1 MVSKC
6 SLIPN
11 LGIDLTRLSDQKLL
25 LEKQRREL
33 IAWLSPLNFAQTQ
46 ENILSKWQPGT
57 GVWFLEDKRFQEW
70 KEENKPLLWCTGI
83 PGSGKSVLASVVVDH
98 LRKTTED
105 QDVGIAVVFCSY
117 EDKLEQ
123 TAVNLLAS
131 VLQQLIPVGKSM
143 SKDLQNILKTHQ
155 NAGTHPNLA
164 DLSSMLQTQIATYGE
179 TYIVIDG
186 LDECYWD
193 DERGPIF
200 LDEILKLLPDIHLM
214 ITSRPLAS
222 LEFELEDAVRL
233 EISAR
238 EADVRAH
245 LDRRLDENKR
255 IASFVRKYPT
265 LKTEIIDAVATKAQG
280 MFLLARL
287 HVDALATKHSVKD
300 IRSTLQ
306 NLPRGLSD
314 TYDEALSRIFEQQED
329 DAEFARKVLCWVTY
343 AVRPLTM
350 PELKHALAIS
360 PDDTEIDE
368 EGCPEE
374 EFILSL
380 CAGLVLHEPRSGL
393 IRLVHY
399 TAQEHLE
406 KTLVFRYP
414 AVHEDITIA
423 CLTYISL
430 EELSAGTCKTISEE
444 RLRAKKL
451 ILLDYAWYVLSS
463 PRTVSLA
470 LGIFIFSKSSSQV
483 DMNSHGNYPSASK
496 LSVTYVKLDMLTQE
510 Q

>member
-1 MVSKC
+1 M
-6 SLIPN
+6 LIF
-11 LGIDLTRLSDQKLL
+11 
-25 LEKQRREL
+25 RR
-33 IAWLSPLNFAQTQ
+33 P
-46 ENILSKWQPGT
+46 
-57 GVWFLEDKRFQEW
+57 
-70 KEENKPLLWCTGI
+70 
-83 PGSGKSVLASVVVDH
+83 
-98 LRKTTED
+98 
-105 QDVGIAVVFCSY
+105 
-117 EDKLEQ
+117 
-123 TAVNLLAS
+123 
-131 VLQQLIPVGKSM
+131 
-143 SKDLQNILKTHQ
+143 
-155 NAGTHPNLA
+155 A
-164 DLSSMLQTQIATYGE
+164 DP
-179 TYIVIDG
+179 
-186 LDECYWD
+186 
-193 DERGPIF
+193 ER
-200 LDEILKLLPDIHLM
+200 
-214 ITSRPLAS
+214 
-222 LEFELEDAVRL
+222 
-233 EISAR
+233 
-238 EADVRAH
+238 
-245 LDRRLDENKR
+245 
-255 IASFVRKYPT
+255 
-265 LKTEIIDAVATKAQG
+265 
-280 MFLLARL
+280 FLLARL

-406 KTLVFRYP
+406 KSLVFRYP

-470 LGIFIFSKSSSQV
+470 LGIFISSKSSSQA